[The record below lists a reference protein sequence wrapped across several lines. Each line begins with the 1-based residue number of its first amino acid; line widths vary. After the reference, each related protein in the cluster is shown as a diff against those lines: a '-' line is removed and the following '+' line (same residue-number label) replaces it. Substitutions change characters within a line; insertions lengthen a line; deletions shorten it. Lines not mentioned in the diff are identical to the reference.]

1 MAAGG
6 MLDYIVVE
14 GSGIAEPQPIAEA
27 FHAASQAYNRNNN
40 NKNRT
45 NAPTAAASSSLSA
58 ATVRAEL
65 DTLVTVVDAERFLE
79 DYLEVCA
86 RVCVGVEAHR
96 NRHGSG
102 NELRAYFASLRC
114 V

>member
-27 FHAASQAYNRNNN
+27 FHAASQAYNNN
-40 NKNRT
+40 R
-45 NAPTAAASSSLSA
+45 ATATASASLTSAAA

-79 DYLEVCA
+79 DYLEVCL
-86 RVCVGVEAHR
+86 CM
-96 NRHGSG
+96 
-102 NELRAYFASLRC
+102 
-114 V
+114 